1 MFLDFNNNAWG
12 DSKTFFENTAW
23 NGMAPVRSESV
34 IWNLS
39 IAFQGEDK
47 ILSAPKPVS
56 SLQSLFPCSPGNV
69 TCIVSFDISY
79 LLILSRFTS
88 ALKLNYS
95 YINIPCISH
104 VGFENFWSSW
114 CSINFNQHSFFF
126 FNKLY
131 ATTRVY
137 LYILT
142 WINLHF
148 QSVPVSFKIF
158 NLIIKLPRAESVPG
172 EICLD
177 ETRQNDNKNLGSLI
191 LSNINDVFEP
201 ISSSVLWNRNEM

>member
-1 MFLDFNNNAWG
+1 MAW
-12 DSKTFFENTAW
+12 
-23 NGMAPVRSESV
+23 APVRSESV

-39 IAFQGEDK
+39 IAFQGEGK

-79 LLILSRFTS
+79 LLILSGFTS

-114 CSINFNQHSFFF
+114 CSINFNQHYFFF

-131 ATTRVY
+131 AATRVY

-142 WINLHF
+142 WVNLHF